1 MNTHFQNNSLVSR
14 RRTKELQANKVIGHD
29 YCLIISC
36 GVLVAISLAR
46 ALLILVPFSN
56 LSSLWIHPAHPL
68 SDFNFDAVGDWGCNS
83 NTQSTVNNIKGKNP
97 ERIIALGDYSYQPTA
112 TCWIN
117 AINSIKSVTRINIG
131 NHENDASE
139 GYELY
144 MFE

>member
-1 MNTHFQNNSLVSR
+1 
-14 RRTKELQANKVIGHD
+14 
-29 YCLIISC
+29 
-36 GVLVAISLAR
+36 VLVAISLAR

-56 LSSLWIHPAHPL
+56 LSSLWIHPAHAL

>member
-1 MNTHFQNNSLVSR
+1 
-14 RRTKELQANKVIGHD
+14 
-29 YCLIISC
+29 
-36 GVLVAISLAR
+36 VLVAISLAR

-56 LSSLWIHPAHPL
+56 LSSLWIPPAHAL
-68 SDFNFDAVGDWGCNS
+68 SDFNFDAVGDWGYNS

-97 ERIIALGDYSYQPTA
+97 ELIIALGDYSYQPTA